1 MALPTVL
8 EKLQIKDERNF
19 LIQGLPSS
27 VEKPFAK
34 LNYAKSVTPLLR
46 IKKIDFALV
55 FAVNI
60 KQLSAIITDVV
71 PALHAEAKLWV
82 AYPKTSSKI
91 SSELCRDYSWNAV
104 TNEGYECECEVVI
117 DSVWCAIRFKKTETS
132 VSSYASIQDDNMEIL
147 AKDVSVPEELSNLF
161 ISNKPAADFF
171 ESLSCTNQRE
181 YVEWLASAKKQE
193 TRLRRLDAVMEKLVT
208 GKKNPSAK

>member
-71 PALHAEAKLWV
+71 PALHADAKLWV

-91 SSELCRDYSWNAV
+91 YSELCRDYSWNAV
-104 TNEGYECECEVVI
+104 TSEGYECECEVAI

-132 VSSYASIQDDNMEIL
+132 VSSNDSIQEDNIEIL

>member
-8 EKLQIKDERNF
+8 EKLQIKDDRNF

-60 KQLSAIITDVV
+60 KQLAAIVTDVI
-71 PALHAEAKLWV
+71 PALHPEGKLWV
-82 AYPKTSSKI
+82 AYPKSASKI
-91 SSELCRDYSWNAV
+91 SSDLCRDYNWCDV
-104 TNEGYECECEVVI
+104 TKQGYEPVCEVVI
-117 DSVWCAIRFKKTETS
+117 DSVWCAIRFKKSENLISLDDALTES
-132 VSSYASIQDDNMEIL
+132 MVNS
-147 AKDVSVPEELSNLF
+147 VSVPEELSNLF
-161 ISNKPAADFF
+161 ISNKPAAEFF
-171 ESLSCTNQRE
+171 ESLSCTNKRE

-193 TRLRRLDAVMEKLVT
+193 TRMKRLDAVMEKLVT
-208 GKKNPSAK
+208 GKQTPTAK